1 MLQKAPK
8 TYWSTCEQVPSVAAT
23 AYIADTATV
32 TGHVEISEGV
42 MVCPGASVRGDKG
55 CRFLSARTVIFK
67 TARYYTA

>member
-42 MVCPGASVRGDKG
+42 MVCP
-55 CRFLSARTVIFK
+55 CLL
-67 TARYYTA
+67 YTSPSPRDS